1 MTVVNILIAA
11 VALGLMGLLFGLLLM
26 GTEKVF
32 AIPADEKRDAV
43 RAALPGANCG
53 ACGYPGCDGCADAIA
68 CGKAPVN
75 ACPVGG
81 KPVADKIS
89 AIMGNAEAADAVRKV
104 ASVICQGD
112 SEHCKEK
119 FEYRG
124 IQDCVAASVV
134 NDGNKGLQVRVPWS
148 GHLRARLS
156 VRRDSCRPGEKKIAV
171 VDDGKCVACGKCV
184 AICPKGVLSLRPV
197 TEDVTVRCRNTEPA
211 KKVLSACSTG
221 CIHCG
226 KCFRSCPHGAI
237 TMTNGLP
244 VIDQSKC
251 QHCMACADACPTK
264 AMWANFDKRKVS
276 A

>member
-1 MTVVNILIAA
+1 M
-11 VALGLMGLLFGLLLM
+11 
-26 GTEKVF
+26 
-32 AIPADEKRDAV
+32 
-43 RAALPGANCG
+43 
-53 ACGYPGCDGCADAIA
+53 
-68 CGKAPVN
+68 
-75 ACPVGG
+75 
-81 KPVADKIS
+81 
-89 AIMGNAEAADAVRKV
+89 
-104 ASVICQGD
+104 
-112 SEHCKEK
+112 
-119 FEYRG
+119 
-124 IQDCVAASVV
+124 
-134 NDGNKGLQVRVPWS
+134 
-148 GHLRARLS
+148 
-156 VRRDSCRPGEKKIAV
+156 KKIAV
-171 VDDGKCVACGKCV
+171 VDDEKCVACGKCV

-264 AMWANFDKRKVS
+264 AMWASFDKRKVS

>member
-104 ASVICQGD
+104 ASVIAKVIP
-112 SEHCKEK
+112 SIA
-119 FEYRG
+119 RRSLST
-124 IQDCVAASVV
+124 AAF
-134 NDGNKGLQVRVPWS
+134 RTAW
-148 GHLRARLS
+148 RRLS
-156 VRRDSCRPGEKKIAV
+156 SMTATRLAKFACLGLGTCARVCPFDAIHVDPVKKIAV
-171 VDDGKCVACGKCV
+171 VDDEKCVACGKCV

-226 KCFRSCPHGAI
+226 KCFRVCPHGAI

>member
-11 VALGLMGLLFGLLLM
+11 VVLGLMGLLFGLLLM

-134 NDGNKGLQVRVPWS
+134 NDGNKACKFACLGLGTCARVCPFDAI
-148 GHLRARLS
+148 H
-156 VRRDSCRPGEKKIAV
+156 VDPVKKIAV
-171 VDDGKCVACGKCV
+171 VDDEKCVACGKCV

-211 KKVLSACSTG
+211 DARKPDC
-221 CIHCG
+221 
-226 KCFRSCPHGAI
+226 RSSLTSI
-237 TMTNGLP
+237 TATSGLTP
-244 VIDQSKC
+244 RSKC
-251 QHCMACADACPTK
+251 PRRHGSR
-264 AMWANFDKRKVS
+264 WI
-276 A
+276 

>member
-1 MTVVNILIAA
+1 MQVCP
-11 VALGLMGLLFGLLLM
+11 F
-26 GTEKVF
+26 
-32 AIPADEKRDAV
+32 
-43 RAALPGANCG
+43 
-53 ACGYPGCDGCADAIA
+53 DAIHVD
-68 CGKAPVN
+68 PV
-75 ACPVGG
+75 
-81 KPVADKIS
+81 
-89 AIMGNAEAADAVRKV
+89 
-104 ASVICQGD
+104 
-112 SEHCKEK
+112 
-119 FEYRG
+119 
-124 IQDCVAASVV
+124 
-134 NDGNKGLQVRVPWS
+134 
-148 GHLRARLS
+148 
-156 VRRDSCRPGEKKIAV
+156 KKIAV
-171 VDDGKCVACGKCV
+171 VDDEKCVACGKCV

-226 KCFRSCPHGAI
+226 KCFRACPHGAI

>member
-53 ACGYPGCDGCADAIA
+53 ACGYPGCDGCADALA
-68 CGKAPVN
+68 CGNAPVN
-75 ACPVGG
+75 ACPGGG

-134 NDGNKGLQVRVPWS
+134 NDGNKACKFACLGLGTCARVCPFDAI
-148 GHLRARLS
+148 H
-156 VRRDSCRPGEKKIAV
+156 VDPVKKIAV
-171 VDDGKCVACGKCV
+171 VDDEKCVACGKCV

-226 KCFRSCPHGAI
+226 KCFRACPHGAI

>member
-11 VALGLMGLLFGLLLM
+11 VVLGLMGLLFGLLLM
-26 GTEKVF
+26 GTEKAF

-134 NDGNKGLQVRVPWS
+134 NDGNKACKFACLGLGTCTRVCPFDAI
-148 GHLRARLS
+148 H
-156 VRRDSCRPGEKKIAV
+156 VDPVKKIAV
-171 VDDGKCVACGKCV
+171 VDDEKCVACGKCV

>member
-11 VALGLMGLLFGLLLM
+11 VVLGLMGLLFGLLLM

-32 AIPADEKRDAV
+32 TIPTDEKRDAV

-134 NDGNKGLQVRVPWS
+134 NDGNKACKFACLGLGTCARVCPFDAI
-148 GHLRARLS
+148 H
-156 VRRDSCRPGEKKIAV
+156 VDPVKKIAV
-171 VDDGKCVACGKCV
+171 VDDEKCVACGKCV